1 MEVVNFLITAED
13 SGKRLDRYLT
23 EQLPELSRSRIQ
35 ELIGAGQV
43 QVNHQAVKANYKLKK
58 DDAVTV
64 VIPAPEPLEVLPEA
78 IPLDILYEDGDLLVV
93 NKPQGMVVHP
103 AAGNYSGTLVN
114 ALLYHCRDLSGIN
127 GILRP
132 GIVHRIDKDTSGV
145 LVVAK
150 NDAAHRHLAKQIKE
164 HSVTRTY
171 LALVHGT
178 IKEQS
183 GRIEAPIGRDP
194 RERKRMAVVDKNGK
208 EAVTSYTVLERF
220 VDYTYLQLRLKTGR
234 THQIRVHMAYLGHPV
249 VGDPKYGPQKPHFGL
264 EGQALHASTL
274 GFVHPR
280 TGAYLE
286 FTAPLPQYFA
296 DLLEKLRKTRKKEA

>member
-183 GRIEAPIGRDP
+183 GKIEAPIGRDP

-296 DLLEKLRKTRKKEA
+296 DLLEQLRKTRKKEA

>member
-43 QVNHQAVKANYKLKK
+43 QVNHQTVKANYKLKK

-183 GRIEAPIGRDP
+183 GKIEAPIGRDP

-296 DLLEKLRKTRKKEA
+296 DLLEQLRKTRKKEA